1 MSVTVRFKSNMAN
14 VLAQVDGSAKGRML
28 QAVIEVR
35 NETLETLSGQ
45 RTGRIYRVPDTKG
58 KHRGKRGRFIGKRRT
73 YQASSPG
80 ETPAQATAGL
90 RQSIIGKARTEA
102 KVVIGEVGTDMPY
115 GPRLEFGF
123 SDVDSLGRRYNMAAR
138 PWLKPSFEKALPKV
152 AKILGGTWL

>member
-1 MSVTVRFKSNMAN
+1 MSITVKFSSNMAN
-14 VLAQVDGSAKGRML
+14 VMAQVDGTAKGRML
-28 QAVIEVR
+28 QAVVEVR

-45 RTGRIYRVPDTKG
+45 RTGRIYRVPGTT
-58 KHRGKRGRFIGKRRT
+58 RT

-80 ETPAQATAGL
+80 EPPAVATAGL
-90 RQSIIGKARTEA
+90 RQSITGKARTEA